1 MERSSSQ
8 PAVTV
13 VPESRFMQ
21 NYRIASAV
29 HGGSSASAIMN
40 GQGNVELFTSA
51 TDTLIWNIYP
61 DPNSETAS
69 TSTQTG
75 LAGEVI
81 ATGLTPSGNIVLFVA
96 QGTNLLYTVEQPQS
110 ATRWSPAKMI
120 DVPLPSRAQRI
131 AKISTAQVGNK
142 LYIGVLVEAAG
153 SVGIIYNLSWGVWD
167 SKAPTALNR
176 TTVQLQTLNAVWTG
190 NADANIAFS
199 VYDTIILQYV
209 VSSGQL
215 LRPRIAANF
224 RTIDVAAATD
234 SAGNTQVLAILA
246 DGNAYT
252 LVGGG
257 AQPFS
262 WAQVSIGKSFKQVA
276 LLPSRPSISGLLLG
290 SDNTLHHTAQST
302 QATSGWLPPA
312 PVYPGVQSFC
322 ATLDEDGLEVFAL
335 KSQQNA
341 VVHLTRE
348 SLSSNWSIAPL
359 EIQANGSIEDFPSYS
374 TDVALFDQLGT
385 PLVETPV
392 QVWTAEASRLAI
404 NGSVYYVTPRRPV
417 RVLTNSA
424 GVLSIAQQ
432 TNALAIPAI
441 LINVPSLM
449 SPGESIEI
457 RQNAEVQDSL
467 SKTDGNELMN
477 ARLADGSPL
486 LTGQYHKQDTAN
498 AVAEAV
504 SRSMNLGGSAFLL
517 AQSGTPYLDPRRPRA
532 GVSLRS
538 DNAQPPQALDLAA
551 VPEQHWQLSVRNG
564 GLVFTDLS
572 ADAAHG
578 TLMFLRSS
586 AISAGFLDWLEDI
599 GDFIAGV
606 ANGIIEVVDYVV
618 SKVVGGIQAAF
629 HFIVDGVTY
638 LFETLIDTV
647 EKAFDLA
654 ESIFAAVKV
663 FFQELYEW
671 LAFLFNWNDI
681 LRTHD
686 ALAHIV
692 NTGFD
697 FLVGATG
704 GIQTKVDA
712 GINTLQG
719 QLQQWF
725 DQAKTTIA
733 GAYSLGGYEQAH
745 TPDDPTTSKAVSN
758 NIVYNG
764 LLNNASCAS
773 SPQGAFLL
781 ANELGDPLSE
791 FIAKLDTLVD
801 FTEASQAFAQAL
813 AYLQDLGTNPDQI
826 FRKLLAAL
834 MSVVEGVLQAVLSG
848 VQVVVD
854 AMLQLVQT
862 FVTSIKSLLN
872 AEWKIPF
879 VSDLYRL
886 ITNGSALTTLDLV
899 SLVLAVPG
907 TILYKALEN
916 AAPFPD
922 GDSVMRFKTSLNAQR
937 LLAATGLSPTTDRAR
952 NRVTDD
958 PWTGFLPRDLA
969 LITGVL
975 GSVSY
980 FFYGALTALGDG
992 MPPESAPPAIVSYVA
1007 YMFEAAAQ
1015 LCSCPWF
1022 LSAGAPGCSTADG
1035 ASRSL
1040 WIYTWAGLVLDGVFL
1055 AQWKRMP
1062 ENKDD
1067 IGVIATFIYGLGHL
1081 GAAIPACIGQS
1092 GTTVALNVVPCIP
1105 EICKPLRLTK
1115 VVAAT
1120 EGWSLVGQAALDA
1133 ICYTSTTVLNVVAV
1147 SAATQPPTQDV
1158 VHTRTSILLPE
1169 SKGV

>member
-1 MERSSSQ
+1 MDRSSSNSSSQ
-8 PAVTV
+8 SAVTV

-21 NYRIASAV
+21 NYRMASAV

-40 GQGNVELFTSA
+40 AQGNVELFTSA

-61 DPNSETAS
+61 DPDSDTAS

-81 ATGLTPSGNIVLFVA
+81 ATGLTPAGNIVLFVA

-110 ATRWSPAKMI
+110 ATRWSAAKMI
-120 DVPLPSRAQRI
+120 DVPLPSKARRI
-131 AKISTAQVGNK
+131 AKISTAQIGSK
-142 LYIGVLVEAAG
+142 LYLGVLVEAAG
-153 SVGIIYNLSWGVWD
+153 STGTLYNLSWGVWD
-167 SKAPTALNR
+167 SAAPIALNR
-176 TTVQLQTLNAVWTG
+176 TTLQIQTLNAVWTG

-199 VYDTIILQYV
+199 VYDTVILQYV

-215 LRPRIAANF
+215 QRPTIAANF

-234 SAGNTQVLAILA
+234 STGNTQVLAILA

-262 WAQVSIGKSFKQVA
+262 WAQVTIGKSFKQVS
-276 LLPSRPSISGLLLG
+276 LLPARPAINGLLLG
-290 SDNTLHHTAQST
+290 TDNQLYHTAQST
-302 QATSGWLPPA
+302 QAPSGWLTPA
-312 PVYPGVQSFC
+312 PIYKGAQSFC

-335 KSQQNA
+335 KSQQNT
-341 VVHLTRE
+341 VTHLTRE
-348 SLSSNWSIAPL
+348 SLSSNWEIAPL
-359 EIQANGSIEDFPSYS
+359 EIQANGSIEDFASYS
-374 TDVALFDQLGT
+374 TDVTLFNQLGT

-392 QVWTAEASRLAI
+392 QVWTAEPARLAI
-404 NGSVYYVTPRRPV
+404 NGSVYYVTSRRPV
-417 RVLTNSA
+417 RVLTNAA

-432 TNALAIPAI
+432 TSALAIPPI

-449 SPGESIEI
+449 SSGESIEV
-457 RQNAEVQDSL
+457 RQNVEVQESL

-477 ARLADGSPL
+477 AKLANGSPL
-486 LTGQYHKQDTAN
+486 LTGQYHKQETADALAK
-498 AVAEAV
+498 AVNN
-504 SRSMNLGGSAFLL
+504 SMNLSGSAFVL
-517 AQSGTPYLDPRRPRA
+517 AKSGTPYLDPRRPRA

-538 DNAQPPQALDLAA
+538 DDPAHTQALNLAT
-551 VPEQHWQLSVRNG
+551 VPDQHWQLSVRRD
-564 GLVFTDLS
+564 GLVFTELS

-578 TLMFLRSS
+578 NLMFMRSS
-586 AISAGFLDWLEDI
+586 AISAGFFDWLEDI

-606 ANGIIEVVDYVV
+606 AEGIIEVVDYVV
-618 SKVVGGIQAAF
+618 SKVVDGVQAAF

-638 LFETLIDTV
+638 LFETVIDTV

-654 ESIFAAVKV
+654 ESVFAAVKV
-663 FFQELYEW
+663 FFQDLYEW

-681 LRTHD
+681 LRTHE

-697 FLVGATG
+697 FLAGAVG
-704 GIQTKVDA
+704 GIQKNVDT
-712 GINTLQG
+712 GIQTLQS

-725 DQAKTTIA
+725 EQARTTIA
-733 GAYSLGGYEQAH
+733 GNYSLGGYEQAH
-745 TPDDPTTSKAVSN
+745 TPDDPTVSKSASN

-764 LLNNASCAS
+764 LVNNASSAA
-773 SPQGAFLL
+773 SPQGQFLL
-781 ANELGDPLSE
+781 ANELGDPLSD
-791 FIAKLDTLVD
+791 FITKLTALAD
-801 FTEASQAFAQAL
+801 FTESSQAFAQAL
-813 AYLQDLGTNPDQI
+813 AYLKDLGSNPDQI

-848 VQVVVD
+848 VKVVLD

-862 FVTSIKSLLN
+862 LVTSVKNLLN

-886 ITNGSALTTLDLV
+886 VTNGSALTTLDLV
-899 SLVLAVPG
+899 ALVLAVPG
-907 TILYKALEN
+907 TILYKATQS

-922 GDSVMRFKTSLNAQR
+922 NDSVTRFKTSLNAQR
-937 LLAATGLSPTTDRAR
+937 LLAATGLGATSARAR

-958 PWTGFLPRDLA
+958 PWTGFLPRDMA
-969 LITGVL
+969 LIAGVL

-980 FFYGALTALGDG
+980 LFYGGLTALGDG
-992 MPPESAPPAIVSYVA
+992 MPPEQAPPAVIGYVA
-1007 YMFEAAAQ
+1007 YMLELTAQ

-1022 LSAGAPGCSTADG
+1022 LSAGTPGFSNADA
-1035 ASRSL
+1035 ASRTV
-1040 WIYTWAGLVLDGVFL
+1040 WIYTWGGLVLDGVFL
-1055 AQWKRMP
+1055 ANWKRMP
-1062 ENKDD
+1062 DNKDD
-1067 IGVIATFIYGLGHL
+1067 IGVMATFIYGLIHL
-1081 GAAIPACIGQS
+1081 GLSIPACIGQPAA
-1092 GTTVALNVVPCIP
+1092 TVALNVVPCIP
-1105 EICKPLRLTK
+1105 EICKPLRLTN

-1120 EGWSLVGQAALDA
+1120 EGFSLPGQAALDA
-1133 ICYTSTTVLNVVAV
+1133 ICYTSTTVLNMLVV
-1147 SAATQPPTQDV
+1147 SAATKPPTQDV
-1158 VHTRTSILLPE
+1158 AQTQTAILPA
-1169 SKGV
+1169 

>member
-1 MERSSSQ
+1 MDRASSPSSPQ
-8 PAVTV
+8 TTVTV
-13 VPESRFMQ
+13 VPESKFMQ

-40 GQGNVELFTSA
+40 GQGNVELFTSG

-61 DPNSETAS
+61 DPSSETAS
-69 TSTQTG
+69 SSTLTG
-75 LAGEVI
+75 LAGEVL
-81 ATGLTPSGNIVLFVA
+81 ATGMTPAGNIVVFAA
-96 QGTNLLYTVEQPQS
+96 QGTNLLYSVEQPQS

-120 DVPLPSRAQRI
+120 DVPLPSRARRI
-131 AKISTAQVGNK
+131 AKISTAQIGSK

-153 SVGIIYNLSWGVWD
+153 SVGTIYNLSWGVWD
-167 SKAPTALNR
+167 SKAPTTLNR
-176 TTVQLQTLNAVWTG
+176 TTLQLQSLNAVWTG
-190 NADANIAFS
+190 NADSNVAFS
-199 VYDTIILQYV
+199 VYDTVILQYV
-209 VSSGQL
+209 ISSGQL
-215 LRPRIAANF
+215 VRPRIAASF

-252 LVGGG
+252 LIGGG

-262 WAQVSIGKSFKQVA
+262 WAQVSIGASFKQVS
-276 LLPSRPSISGLLLG
+276 LLPSRPLINGLLLG
-290 SDNTLHHTAQST
+290 ADNTLNHTVQTT
-302 QATSGWLPPA
+302 QTVAGWLPPA
-312 PVYPGVQSFC
+312 PVFKGAQSFC
-322 ATLDEDGLEVFAL
+322 ATLDEDSLEVFAL
-335 KSQQNA
+335 KSQQNT

-348 SLSSNWSIAPL
+348 SLSSNWEIAPL

-374 TDVALFDQLGT
+374 TDVTLFSQLGT

-404 NGSVYYVTPRRPV
+404 NGSVYYVTPRRPA

-424 GVLSIAQQ
+424 GVLSISQQ

-441 LINVPSLM
+441 RINVPSLM

-457 RQNAEVQDSL
+457 RQNADVQASL
-467 SKTDGNELMN
+467 SKTDGNALMN
-477 ARLADGSPL
+477 AKLADGSPL
-486 LTGQYHKQDTAN
+486 LTGQYHKQETAN
-498 AVAEAV
+498 SVAEAV
-504 SRSMNLGGSAFLL
+504 SRSMSLGGSAFLL
-517 AQSGTPYLDPRRPRA
+517 AQAGTPYLDSRRPRA
-532 GVSLRS
+532 GVSLQS
-538 DNAQPPQALDLAA
+538 ENVQPIQAFNPAA
-551 VPEQHWQLSVRNG
+551 APEQHWQLSVRNG

-572 ADAAHG
+572 ADTAQG

-586 AISAGFLDWLEDI
+586 AISAGIFDWLEDI
-599 GDFIAGV
+599 GDFISGV
-606 ANGIIEVVDYVV
+606 AQGIIEVVDYVI
-618 SKVVGGIQAAF
+618 SKVTAGIQAAF

-654 ESIFAAVKV
+654 ESVFAAVKV

-697 FLVGATG
+697 FLVGATS
-704 GIQTKVDA
+704 GIQSKVDK

-725 DQAKTTIA
+725 NQAKTTIA
-733 GAYSLGGYEQAH
+733 GTYSLGGYEQAN
-745 TPDDPTTSKAVSN
+745 TPDDPTTSKSVSN
-758 NIVYNG
+758 NVVYNG
-764 LLNNASCAS
+764 LVNNASSAS
-773 SPQGAFLL
+773 SPQGTFLL
-781 ANELGDPLSE
+781 ANELGDPLSD
-791 FIAKLDTLVD
+791 FIAKLTTLVD

-813 AYLQDLGTNPDQI
+813 TYLQDLGNNPDQI

-848 VQVVVD
+848 VQAVVD

-862 FVTSIKSLLN
+862 LVTSIKSLLN

-886 ITNGSALTTLDLV
+886 VTNGSALTTLDLV

-907 TILYKALEN
+907 TILYKALKN

-922 GDSVMRFKTSLNAQR
+922 SNSVATFKTSLNAQR
-937 LLAATGLSPTTDRAR
+937 LLVATGLSSATGRVR

-958 PWTGFLPRDLA
+958 PWTGFLSRELA

-980 FFYGALTALGDG
+980 CFYGFLTALGDG
-992 MPPESAPPAIVSYVA
+992 MPPEQAPPAVVGYVA
-1007 YMFEAAAQ
+1007 YMLELSAQ

-1022 LSAGAPGCSTADG
+1022 LSAGAPGCVTADG
-1035 ASRSL
+1035 ASRTL
-1040 WIYTWAGLVLDGVFL
+1040 WIYTWIGLVLDGVFL

-1067 IGVIATFIYGLGHL
+1067 LGVVATFIYGLGHL
-1081 GAAIPACIGQS
+1081 GAAIPASIGQN
-1092 GTTVALNVVPCIP
+1092 GTTIALNVVPCIP

-1120 EGWSLVGQAALDA
+1120 EGFSLVGQAALDA
-1133 ICYTSTTVLNVVAV
+1133 ICYTSTTVLNMLAV

-1158 VHTRTSILLPE
+1158 AQTRTTILPA
-1169 SKGV
+1169 